1 MPPIRDRS
9 PHDRRPAKSLAD
21 RIATSTTRL
30 ILIAVVAGGL
40 LTIAWNLRGIGPS
53 DSDESPLN
61 QTDLVAP
68 VDDLLRE
75 GFPVSQVLVKGDEAA
90 ARAAVVKIGREK
102 MGEAALKV
110 VALQKVPPPA
120 RTTDD
125 AFAGSTELANDPDG
139 KWSIRQLDDL
149 RRLIIGLAMAGP
161 QPTVVF
167 WGGYD
172 ETAPGEWT
180 TWTML
185 LPLPESEELK

>member
-9 PHDRRPAKSLAD
+9 PHDSRPAKSLAD
-21 RIATSTTRL
+21 RLATSTTRL
-30 ILIAVVAGGL
+30 ILIAIVAGGL
-40 LTIAWNLRGIGPS
+40 LTIALNLRGTGRL
-53 DSDESPLN
+53 DSVEPPLT

-68 VDDLLRE
+68 ADDLLRE

-90 ARAAVVKIGREK
+90 ARAAVIKIGREK
-102 MGEAALKV
+102 IGEAAMKIV
-110 VALQKVPPPA
+110 DLQKGLPPA
-120 RTTDD
+120 QKIEDP
-125 AFAGSTELANDPDG
+125 FAGSTELASDPDG
-139 KWSIRQLDDL
+139 KWSIRQMQDL

-172 ETAPGEWT
+172 ETGPGEWN

-185 LPLPESEELK
+185 LPLPESEGQR